1 MRRHPHSIAS
11 IAALLLLCTLTP
23 VQAGQ
28 AQPVGR
34 DLVGYVGARLGSKP
48 ALWSGLI
55 VGSLLRLGGAAM
67 AETVYSG
74 PYHTERACDGSH
86 SL

>member
-48 ALWSGLI
+48 AL
-55 VGSLLRLGGAAM
+55 
-67 AETVYSG
+67 
-74 PYHTERACDGSH
+74 
-86 SL
+86 